1 MSNIDYST
9 KIPNNVNLTDDRKI
23 QRALEKWQP
32 AFISW
37 WSDFG
42 PNWASNDDIFLRTA
56 VSANTDGWAVFDYV
70 KMPDYRWGIFL
81 ADPQKDR
88 KISFGDSKGEP
99 VWDEVP
105 GEYRADLRRLIVTQG
120 DTEPAS
126 VEQLQH
132 LGKTAP
138 SLYDLRQL
146 FQVNVEEGR
155 HLWAMVYLL
164 HKYFGRDGRE
174 EADMMLSRHS
184 GDEDQP
190 RILGAFNESTPD
202 WLAFFMFSYFTD
214 RDGKFQLA
222 SLAESAFDP
231 LSRTCKFMLTEEANH
246 MFTGESGVM
255 RIIDRT
261 CTLMKEHDDVTKL
274 GGIPLDTIQRYINF
288 HYSVS
293 LDLFGSEVSTNAA
306 SFFANGLKGRY
317 REETI
322 KDDHI
327 LTTDQRLNL
336 NAKLQDDYILD
347 CERGLKRWNKTI
359 KSHGIDFELALPDKK
374 INRRVGLFANE
385 SLYGKDL
392 PTIKDRE
399 YVSFLMNPVME
410 PGKFASYI
418 SPPNKGVHGNP
429 IDYEYVKFH

>member
-9 KIPNNVNLTDDRKI
+9 KIPNNVNLAGDRKV
-23 QRALEKWQP
+23 QRALEQWQP
-32 AFISW
+32 AFINW
-37 WSDFG
+37 WDNHG
-42 PNWASNDDIFLRTA
+42 PNWAANDDIFLRTA
-56 VSANTDGWAVFDYV
+56 TSANTDGWAVFDYV

-81 ADPQKDR
+81 ADPIKDR
-88 KISFGDSKGEP
+88 KISFGDSKGQP

-184 GDEDQP
+184 GDEDAP

-261 CTLMKEHDDVTKL
+261 CTLMKENDDVTKL
-274 GGIPLDTIQRYINF
+274 GGIPLDIIQKYIHF

-293 LDLFGSEVSTNAA
+293 LDLFGSEESKNAA
-306 SFFANGLKGRY
+306 AFFANGLKGRY
-317 REETI
+317 KEESI

-327 LTTDQRLNL
+327 LSIQERLVL
-336 NAKLQDDYILD
+336 NERLQDDYIKD
-347 CERGLKRWNKTI
+347 CERGVIRWNKTI
-359 KSHGIDFELALPDKK
+359 KSHGIDYELKLPVKSM
-374 INRRVGLFANE
+374 NRRVGRFANE
-385 SLYGKDL
+385 SDYGIDL
-392 PTIKDRE
+392 PTIQDRE
-399 YVSFLMNPVME
+399 YVKFLMNPVKE
-410 PGKFASYI
+410 PGKFANYI

-429 IDYEYVKFH
+429 IDFEYIKFH